1 MATGYCNNVS
11 CQKTSAFVLGFNW
24 HFSLL
29 SSPFGTPA
37 DGVSA
42 SLLHPPLHALPLI
55 RAAEYCDQKSAEQQT
70 RDNHHVLHRCCPNA
84 GIELRRMALNN
95 KEQEKRIV
103 VPYFKQFSSALR
115 GDLKHCYEQAY

>member
-1 MATGYCNNVS
+1 VHHFVGFREMAKRSKEEHGGDPNATGKRS
-11 CQKTSAFVLGFNW
+11 
-24 HFSLL
+24 
-29 SSPFGTPA
+29 
-37 DGVSA
+37 
-42 SLLHPPLHALPLI
+42 I

-84 GIELRRMALNN
+84 GIELRRMALSN